1 MSKSET
7 KWLKIL
13 AMAGTGF
20 GAITLPGCSVYSTD
34 SVQSQS
40 QSIFSSKANLPME
53 VEVIRHIGYP
63 TDNGIRQKGSVLIGD
78 HHSYL
83 ISSGSDAL
91 TLLTQLPSKNLQIQQ
106 PIRINRYSDNSVHID
121 LKFNYQKTSGSYSEN
136 ERVILSQICPESLA
150 TSLSPSLT
158 DNLVNNNSHN
168 TLNST
173 LNSTLNNTLSNPQY
187 TCQLTLQGGMY
198 APISQANLNNSSIK
212 KDANL
217 KLEQGLTVEI
227 YTVNSKRA
235 RTPAEIAVIPWKVVV
250 ETLELPLEILSIFK

>member
-1 MSKSET
+1 MNKSET

-13 AMAGTGF
+13 TMACTGF

-40 QSIFSSKANLPME
+40 QSIFSSKANQPMQ

-63 TDNGIRQKGSVLIGD
+63 TDNGVRQKGSVLIGD

-106 PIRINRYSDNSVHID
+106 PIRINRYPDNSLPLD
-121 LKFNYQKTSGSYSEN
+121 STFNYQKTSGSYSEN
-136 ERVILSQICPESLA
+136 ERAILSQTCPTSLA
-150 TSLSPSLT
+150 TSLSPSL
-158 DNLVNNNSHN
+158 NGNSVNNNSHN
-168 TLNST
+168 TLYG
-173 LNSTLNNTLSNPQY
+173 TLNNTLSNPQY
-187 TCQLTLQGGMY
+187 TCQLNLQGGMY
-198 APISQANLNNSSIK
+198 APINQGNFDSKYVKNDSNV
-212 KDANL
+212 
-217 KLEQGLTVEI
+217 KLDQGLTAEI
-227 YTVNSKRA
+227 YTVNSERA
-235 RTPAEIAVIPWKVVV
+235 RTRAEIAVIPWKVVV

>member
-1 MSKSET
+1 MNKSET

-13 AMAGTGF
+13 AMACTGF
-20 GAITLPGCSVYSTD
+20 GAIILPSCSVYSTN

-40 QSIFSSKANLPME
+40 QSIFSSKANQPME

-63 TDNGIRQKGSVLIGD
+63 TDNGVRQKGSVLIGD

-83 ISSGSDAL
+83 ISTGSDAL
-91 TLLTQLPSKNLQIQQ
+91 TLLTELPSKNLHIQQ

-136 ERVILSQICPESLA
+136 ERAIFSQICPTSLT

-158 DNLVNNNSHN
+158 GTSLNNNSHN
-168 TLNST
+168 T
-173 LNSTLNNTLSNPQY
+173 LNSTLNNTLSNPQN

-217 KLEQGLTVEI
+217 KLDQGLTAEI
-227 YTVNSKRA
+227 YTINSKRA

>member
-1 MSKSET
+1 MNKSET

-13 AMAGTGF
+13 AMACTGI
-20 GAITLPGCSVYSTD
+20 GAIILPSCSVYSTD

-40 QSIFSSKANLPME
+40 QSIFSSKANQPME
-53 VEVIRHIGYP
+53 VEVIHHIGYP

-121 LKFNYQKTSGSYSEN
+121 LNFNYQKTSGSYSAN
-136 ERVILSQICPESLA
+136 ERAILSQICPPSLA
-150 TSLSPSLT
+150 ASLSPSLT
-158 DNLVNNNSHN
+158 GNSVNNNSHN
-168 TLNST
+168 TLNTT

-198 APISQANLNNSSIK
+198 APINQGNLSSK
-212 KDANL
+212 YVKNDSNV
-217 KLEQGLTVEI
+217 KLDQGLTAEI
-227 YTVNSKRA
+227 YTINSKRA

>member
-1 MSKSET
+1 MNKTET

-13 AMAGTGF
+13 AMACTGF

-40 QSIFSSKANLPME
+40 QSIFSSKANQPMQ

-63 TDNGIRQKGSVLIGD
+63 TDNGVRQKGSVLIGD

-83 ISSGSDAL
+83 ISTGSDAL
-91 TLLTQLPSKNLQIQQ
+91 TLLTELPSKNLQIQQ
-106 PIRINRYSDNSVHID
+106 PIRINRYSDNSVHIV
-121 LKFNYQKTSGSYSEN
+121 LNFNYQKTNGSYSAN
-136 ERVILSQICPESLA
+136 ERAILSQICPASLT

-158 DNLVNNNSHN
+158 DNSVNNNSRN

-173 LNSTLNNTLSNPQY
+173 LSNSLSNPRN

-198 APISQANLNNSSIK
+198 APISKTNLNNSSIK

-217 KLEQGLTVEI
+217 KLDQGLTAEI
-227 YTVNSKRA
+227 YTINSKRA

>member
-1 MSKSET
+1 MNKSET

-13 AMAGTGF
+13 TMACTGF

-40 QSIFSSKANLPME
+40 QSIFSSKANQPMQ

-63 TDNGIRQKGSVLIGD
+63 TDNGVRQKGSVLIGD

-83 ISSGSDAL
+83 ISTGSDAL
-91 TLLTQLPSKNLQIQQ
+91 TLLTELPSKNLHIQQ

-121 LKFNYQKTSGSYSEN
+121 LKFNYQKTSGSYSAN
-136 ERVILSQICPESLA
+136 EKAILSHICPASIA
-150 TSLSPSLT
+150 ASLSPSL
-158 DNLVNNNSHN
+158 NGNSVNNNSRN
-168 TLNST
+168 T

-198 APISQANLNNSSIK
+198 APINQGNLNNSSIK

-217 KLEQGLTVEI
+217 KLDQGLTAEI
-227 YTVNSKRA
+227 YTINSKRA

>member
-1 MSKSET
+1 MNKSET

-13 AMAGTGF
+13 VMACTGF
-20 GAITLPGCSVYSTD
+20 GAIILPSCSVYSTD

-40 QSIFSSKANLPME
+40 QSIFSSKANQPVE

-63 TDNGIRQKGSVLIGD
+63 TDNGVRQKGSVLIGD

-83 ISSGSDAL
+83 ISSGNDAL
-91 TLLTQLPSKNLQIQQ
+91 TLLTQLPPKNLQIEQ

-121 LKFNYQKTSGSYSEN
+121 LNFNYRKANGSYSAN
-136 ERVILSQICPESLA
+136 EKAILSHICPASIA
-150 TSLSPSLT
+150 ASLSPSLT
-158 DNLVNNNSHN
+158 GNSVNNNSHN

-187 TCQLTLQGGMY
+187 TCQLALQGGMY
-198 APISQANLNNSSIK
+198 APISQANSNNSSIK

-217 KLEQGLTVEI
+217 KLDQGLTAEI
-227 YTVNSKRA
+227 YTINSKRA

>member
-1 MSKSET
+1 
-7 KWLKIL
+7 
-13 AMAGTGF
+13 MAGTGF

-40 QSIFSSKANLPME
+40 QSIFSSKANQPMQ

-63 TDNGIRQKGSVLIGD
+63 TDNGVRQKGSVLIGD

-83 ISSGSDAL
+83 ISTGSDAL

-121 LKFNYQKTSGSYSEN
+121 LNFNYPNTSGSYSEN
-136 ERVILSQICPESLA
+136 ERAILSQICPASLVA
-150 TSLSPSLT
+150 SLSPSLT
-158 DNLVNNNSHN
+158 DNSVNNNSRN

-173 LNSTLNNTLSNPQY
+173 LSNSLSNPQN

-198 APISQANLNNSSIK
+198 ASINQGNLNNSSIK

-217 KLEQGLTVEI
+217 KLDQGLTAEI
-227 YTVNSKRA
+227 YTINSKRA
-235 RTPAEIAVIPWKVVV
+235 RTPAEIAVITWKVVV

>member
-1 MSKSET
+1 MNKSET

-13 AMAGTGF
+13 AMACTGF
-20 GAITLPGCSVYSTD
+20 GAITLPSCSVYSTD

-40 QSIFSSKANLPME
+40 QSIFSSKANQPMQ

-63 TDNGIRQKGSVLIGD
+63 TDNGVRQKGSVLIGD

-83 ISSGSDAL
+83 ISTGSDAL
-91 TLLTQLPSKNLQIQQ
+91 TLLTELPSKNLHIQQ

-121 LKFNYQKTSGSYSEN
+121 LKFNYQKTSGSYSAN
-136 ERVILSQICPESLA
+136 EKAILSHICPASIA
-150 TSLSPSLT
+150 ASLSPSL
-158 DNLVNNNSHN
+158 NGNSVNNNSRN
-168 TLNST
+168 T

-198 APISQANLNNSSIK
+198 APISQANLNSKYVKNDS
-212 KDANL
+212 NV
-217 KLEQGLTVEI
+217 KLDQGLTAEI

-235 RTPAEIAVIPWKVVV
+235 STPAEIAVIPWKVVV
-250 ETLELPLEILSIFK
+250 ETLEIPLEILSIFK

>member
-1 MSKSET
+1 MNKSET

-13 AMAGTGF
+13 TMACTGF

-40 QSIFSSKANLPME
+40 QSIFSSKANQPMQ

-63 TDNGIRQKGSVLIGD
+63 TDNGVRQKGSVLIGD

-83 ISSGSDAL
+83 ISTGSDAL
-91 TLLTQLPSKNLQIQQ
+91 TLLTELPSKNLHIQQ

-136 ERVILSQICPESLA
+136 ERAILSQICPTSLT

-158 DNLVNNNSHN
+158 DNSVNNNSRN

-173 LNSTLNNTLSNPQY
+173 LSNSLSNPQN

-198 APISQANLNNSSIK
+198 APINQGNLNNSSIK

-217 KLEQGLTVEI
+217 KLDQGLTAEI
-227 YTVNSKRA
+227 YTINSKRA

>member
-1 MSKSET
+1 MNKSET

-13 AMAGTGF
+13 AMACTGI
-20 GAITLPGCSVYSTD
+20 GAIILPGCSVYSTD

-40 QSIFSSKANLPME
+40 QSIFSSKANQPME
-53 VEVIRHIGYP
+53 GEVIRHIGYP
-63 TDNGIRQKGSVLIGD
+63 TDNGVRQKGSVLIGD

-136 ERVILSQICPESLA
+136 ERAILSQICPASLVA
-150 TSLSPSLT
+150 SLSPSLT
-158 DNLVNNNSHN
+158 DNSVNNNSRN

-173 LNSTLNNTLSNPQY
+173 LNNSLSNPQN

-198 APISQANLNNSSIK
+198 APISKVNLNNSSIK

-217 KLEQGLTVEI
+217 KLDQGLTAEI
-227 YTVNSKRA
+227 YTINSKRA

>member
-1 MSKSET
+1 
-7 KWLKIL
+7 
-13 AMAGTGF
+13 MACTGF
-20 GAITLPGCSVYSTD
+20 AAIILPSCSVYSNN

-40 QSIFSSKANLPME
+40 ESIFSSKTNQPME
-53 VEVIRHIGYP
+53 VEVIRHISYP
-63 TDNGIRQKGSVLIGD
+63 TDNGVRQKGSVLIGD

-91 TLLTQLPSKNLQIQQ
+91 TLLTQLLSKDLQIQQ

-121 LKFNYQKTSGSYSEN
+121 LKFNYQKTSGSYSDN
-136 ERVILSQICPESLA
+136 ERAIMSQICPASLA

-158 DNLVNNNSHN
+158 DNSVNNNSHN
-168 TLNST
+168 TLNNTLNTT

-217 KLEQGLTVEI
+217 KLEQGLTAEI
-227 YTVNSKRA
+227 YTINSKRA

>member
-1 MSKSET
+1 MNKTET
-7 KWLKIL
+7 EWLKIL
-13 AMAGTGF
+13 AMACTGF
-20 GAITLPGCSVYSTD
+20 GAITLPSCSVYSTD

-40 QSIFSSKANLPME
+40 QSIFSSKANQPME

-91 TLLTQLPSKNLQIQQ
+91 TLLTQLPLENLQIQQ

-121 LKFNYQKTSGSYSEN
+121 LNFNYQKTSGSYSAN
-136 ERVILSQICPESLA
+136 ERAILSQICPTSLT

-158 DNLVNNNSHN
+158 GTSLNNNSHN
-168 TLNST
+168 TLS
-173 LNSTLNNTLSNPQY
+173 STLNNTLSNPQN

-217 KLEQGLTVEI
+217 KLDQGLTAEI
-227 YTVNSKRA
+227 YTINSKRA

>member
-1 MSKSET
+1 MNKSET

-13 AMAGTGF
+13 TMACTGF

-40 QSIFSSKANLPME
+40 QSIFSSKANQPMQ

-63 TDNGIRQKGSVLIGD
+63 TDNGVRQKGSVLIGD

-83 ISSGSDAL
+83 ISTGSDAL
-91 TLLTQLPSKNLQIQQ
+91 TLLTELPSKNLHIQQ

-136 ERVILSQICPESLA
+136 ERAILSQTCPASLA

-158 DNLVNNNSHN
+158 DNSVHNNSRN
-168 TLNST
+168 T

-198 APISQANLNNSSIK
+198 APISKTNLNNSSIK

-217 KLEQGLTVEI
+217 KLDQGLTAEI
-227 YTVNSKRA
+227 YTINSKRA